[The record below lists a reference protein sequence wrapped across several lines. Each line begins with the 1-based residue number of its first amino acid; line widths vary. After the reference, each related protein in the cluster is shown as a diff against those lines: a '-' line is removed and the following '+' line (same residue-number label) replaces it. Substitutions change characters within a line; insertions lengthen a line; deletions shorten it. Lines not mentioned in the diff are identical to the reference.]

1 MFRYKEC
8 DEQEMGGVKWPM
20 VTATGWVGVD
30 LPDSPLPLGL
40 GFRGVPNVTD
50 H

>member
-1 MFRYKEC
+1 
-8 DEQEMGGVKWPM
+8 MGGIEWPM

-40 GFRGVPNVTD
+40 RFRGGVPNVTD
-50 H
+50 PN